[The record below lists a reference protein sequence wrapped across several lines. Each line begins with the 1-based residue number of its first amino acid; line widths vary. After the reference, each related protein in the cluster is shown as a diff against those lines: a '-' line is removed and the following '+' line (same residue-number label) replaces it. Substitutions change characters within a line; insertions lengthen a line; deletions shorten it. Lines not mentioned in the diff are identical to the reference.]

1 MTDRGQGSG
10 DSGVQAAG
18 RADGGSRRGRHVPD
32 GVILAIACVAQF
44 MVVLDVSIVNVALP
58 SIGRD
63 LHYTPTGLQWV
74 VNAYVLTFAGFLLL
88 GGRAADL
95 FGRRRVFLF
104 GLGLFTVASLAGGVA
119 QDSTWLTAARAV
131 QGIGGALLS
140 PATLTIIV
148 TTFAPQRRPWAL
160 GIWSAVAGAGG
171 AAGSIL
177 GGVLTAELSWRW
189 VLFVN
194 IPIGVAGVI
203 AGLLWLTE
211 SRASDSAR
219 QPSAGQNG
227 AGQNG
232 ARQPSARQMADSPAP
247 RLDIVGAVAVTLG
260 LGALVYAIVGT
271 ETHPW
276 GSAQTLILLAVAV
289 VLLAIFA
296 VIELRVARTPL
307 VPFGL
312 FRSRSVTGANIVMF
326 LVGAAFFAMWYF
338 LSLYLQ
344 NVLGYSALRAGMA
357 FLPMAVSIIIGAQV
371 SARLMPRIGGRPL
384 LLAGT
389 ILATAGFAWLSRITP
404 AASYWQHVFG
414 PGCVIALALG
424 LLFTPLAAA
433 ATAGVSF
440 SEAGLAS
447 GVLNTSRQVGGSL
460 GLAVLA
466 TIATDRTQAMLAGS
480 AGARQSIAAALNNGY
495 ARAFEVAAALTLAA
509 FLASFVVPPIGNR
522 RSQSEGNGGQVREQH
537 AGTPDAGAA
546 TTGGSAHL

>member
-1 MTDRGQGSG
+1 VNERARGAGVEHTGATAGGSG
-10 DSGVQAAG
+10 
-18 RADGGSRRGRHVPD
+18 RARHVPD

-104 GLGLFTVASLAGGVA
+104 GLGLFTVASLAGGIA

-194 IPIGVAGVI
+194 IPIGVAGMI

-211 SRASDSAR
+211 SRASDSAGQNTAR
-219 QPSAGQNG
+219 QKRAGQN
-227 AGQNG
+227 
-232 ARQPSARQMADSPAP
+232 SARQIAGSPVP
-247 RLDIVGAVAVTLG
+247 RLDIIGAITVTLG

-289 VLLAIFA
+289 VLLALFA

-357 FLPMAVSIIIGAQV
+357 FLPMAVTIIIGAQV

-466 TIATDRTQAMLAGS
+466 TIATDRTQAILAGS
-480 AGARQSIAAALNNGY
+480 QTRQSVAAALNDGY

-509 FLASFVVPPIGNR
+509 FLASFVVPAIRDR
-522 RSQSEGNGGQVREQH
+522 RSPSDGNGGRSGEQR
-537 AGTPDAGAA
+537 AATPDASEGSAVTGGAA
-546 TTGGSAHL
+546 RAV